1 MKEHLL
7 FIGGDELIQV
17 FDCKKEQIVCTL
29 ADLGNWIYK
38 ILPLNDDYLLC
49 GGDNILVVIQIKEG
63 GLTLINT
70 LKYDHDILDMV
81 RVN

>member
-1 MKEHLL
+1 M
-7 FIGGDELIQV
+7 

-29 ADLGNWIYK
+29 DLGDYINK

-70 LKYDHDILDMV
+70 LKYYHDILDMV